1 MTDPQ
6 WLADAEAAYARR
18 QESAAAR
25 KTLAVVDHAN
35 RINRALSQRGITPI
49 VPAAAPAGHTA
60 LTPALLV
67 AADPE
72 GELYSV
78 HADWDESEDEI
89 RLTLGH
95 YWNEYT
101 GLRPGR
107 LLHTVDDVVE
117 ARREGPTAK
126 PETKLTGP
134 GTWDLRQIAED
145 AARNIPSDGTSHD
158 AGEITYLLSGVAAAV
173 LCLVDAAPGVDGR
186 P

>member
-1 MTDPQ
+1 MTDQQ

-67 AADPE
+67 EADPE

-126 PETKLTGP
+126 PEPKLTGP

-145 AARNIPSDGTSHD
+145 ATRNIPSDGTSHD

-173 LCLVDAAPGVDGR
+173 LCLVDASPGVDGR